1 MVQSKA
7 ASQEVKRKRRSAITV
22 WVNQEAKIQIVA
34 ALADAGYGTSF
45 QEGIIGLINELLESQ
60 GRQKI

>member
-7 ASQEVKRKRRSAITV
+7 ASTDVKRKTRSAITV

-34 ALADAGYGTSF
+34 ALAGAGYGTSY
-45 QEGIIGLINELLESQ
+45 QEGIVSLINDLLESQ
-60 GRQKI
+60 GRQKL